1 MDTRF
6 STVDEW
12 CAYFNHCAQKHGAAY
27 ASNHIDGF
35 YQTYGTT
42 SEFLHG
48 MKVAFSSASSS
59 ELRRSLHTIQAL
71 GDAGINIPME
81 ALFQMGLPQKDFILK
96 CNFTHGRLGDCMAQ
110 MAYLIHAMR
119 ELNLVLAVKPP
130 GGTSKTVLLSCSE
143 EFSSELFMLDMTTS
157 ASDYLNKVA
166 SSIPFDRSLLS
177 NYSSKLLCNLKQV
190 EVLCTL
196 RKKLEDT
203 IVLHVRSGDGLFHGG
218 NMFLP
223 PIRYYLDSI
232 QKSGLRKVL
241 VVAEPFY
248 KGKDPFP
255 SPVPGLITSFC
266 VKHGIECE
274 VQSNDLLDYDVAALF
289 YATQVVASNSSL
301 SKIIPLYGDS
311 CKSLISPYPL
321 DGGKTWF
328 KDASI
333 THVDCWERFDREKWR
348 VSLDYRLAW
357 VSGQA

>member
-12 CAYFNHCAQKHGAAY
+12 CTYFTHCAQKHGAAY
-27 ASNHIDGF
+27 ASNHIDSF

-59 ELRRSLHTIQAL
+59 ELRRLLHTVQAL
-71 GDAGINIPME
+71 GDAGLNIPMDI
-81 ALFQMGLPQKDFILK
+81 LFQMGFPRKDFILK

-110 MAYLIHAMR
+110 IAYLIHAMR

-130 GGTSKTVLLSCSE
+130 GSPSKTVLLSCTE
-143 EFSSELFMLDMTTS
+143 EFSSELFMLDMTES
-157 ASDYLNKVA
+157 VSNYLNEVA
-166 SSIPFDRSLLS
+166 CSMPFDRRLLS
-177 NYSSKLLCNLKQV
+177 RYSSKLLCNLKHLG
-190 EVLCTL
+190 ELRAL
-196 RKKLEDT
+196 RKELEDT
-203 IVLHVRSGDGLFHGG
+203 VVLHVRSGDGLFHGG

-232 QKSGLRKVL
+232 KRFDSKKVL

-255 SPVPGLITSFC
+255 SPVPGLIASAC
-266 VKHGIECE
+266 AKHGIECN
-274 VQSNDLLDYDVAALF
+274 VQSSDLLDHDVAALF

-311 CKSLISPYPL
+311 CKSLISPCPP

-328 KDASI
+328 EDEC
-333 THVDCWERFDREKWR
+333 TTYVDCWEGFDREKWR